1 MRATDAQQGL
11 FPNGRPSVGAVFWRF
26 LGYGAHAFGGPVVQ
40 IAMLREQLVGRE
52 RWTTHETFT
61 RALAVY
67 QALPGPEAHEMCCW
81 FGHLARGRL
90 GAVAAGLGFM
100 LPGFALMLLAA
111 WLYAS
116 YGLNEPWVTAAF
128 SGVQIAALALLVRAL
143 PKLASHALKVRGAYV
158 VATVAFVSEW
168 IAAPFWMPMVFGA
181 MWCCAGG
188 ARGTALRVVA
198 AALCGAALWRYAA
211 VSGGNDIGDAIE
223 APEALVADGWNLFV
237 TGLKGGL
244 LTFGG
249 AYCAIPFVRADVVTK
264 HAWLSDG
271 QFLDGLAIGGVLPA
285 PLVIFATFAGFVA
298 DAWIGAFAITVGM
311 FLPSFSFTLVGHRFV
326 DRLVHAPRFHAALDG
341 VAAAVVGIVTV
352 TAVRLCMDRF
362 DGLFSIAVFVVAW
375 AVLVRARSLKA
386 IPLVMA
392 AAAVAGVL
400 AR

>member
-1 MRATDAQQGL
+1 MSAADPQQAL
-11 FPNGRPSVGAVFWRF
+11 FALGRPSVGAIFWRF
-26 LGYGAHAFGGPVVQ
+26 LGYGAHAFGGPVAQ
-40 IAMLREQLVGRE
+40 IAMLREQLVARE
-52 RWTTHETFT
+52 RWTSHDTFM

-90 GAVAAGLGFM
+90 GAIAAGLGFM
-100 LPGFALMLLAA
+100 LPGFALMLLSA
-111 WLYAS
+111 WLYTT
-116 YGLNEPWVTAAF
+116 YGLSEPWVMAAF
-128 SGVQIAALALLVRAL
+128 SGVQIAALALLVRAV

-158 VATVAFVSEW
+158 VAAVAFVSEW
-168 IAAPFWMPMVFGA
+168 FVAPFWMPMVFGA
-181 MWCCAGG
+181 MWCAGG
-188 ARGTALRVVA
+188 ARGSALRLAAVV
-198 AALCGAALWRYAA
+198 LCGAALWRHAPA
-211 VSGGNDIGDAIE
+211 EGAREVADAI
-223 APEALVADGWNLFV
+223 VAAQSGAADAWSLFV
-237 TGLKGGL
+237 TGCKGGL

-285 PLVIFATFAGFVA
+285 PLVIFVTFAGFVA
-298 DAWIGAFAITVGM
+298 DAWIGAFAITAGM
-311 FLPSFSFTLVGHRFV
+311 FLPSFAFTIIGHRLV

-341 VAAAVVGIVTV
+341 VAASVVGIVMV
-352 TAVRLCMDRF
+352 TAVRLCVERF

-392 AAAVAGVL
+392 VAAIAGVL
-400 AR
+400 AG